1 MKISENI
8 SYTSSGQKTE
18 AMQEAANE
26 YHVARELREKMKN
39 PVNYSATS
47 TDTFQSSNFYSKK
60 KKNSYT
66 KLYMATP
73 SLIRLA
79 SANSKGQVHALIYKL
94 RASIASASMSTQGN
108 FKNQMDIVKMK
119 GVIKKAE
126 IKIVRLSREEKLKEQ
141 QILAKAAENRRHER
155 ELQEKLQKK
164 IRARKAQER
173 CQMLDTSDF
182 KGKNSPY
189 SPFEDNQYSE
199 LPASMTIEP
208 GMTSYTAL
216 GTSSVVA
223 SDSAAPVADAVSEA
237 IDVMA

>member
-216 GTSSVVA
+216 GTASVVA
-223 SDSAAPVADAVSEA
+223 SDSAAPAADAVSEA